1 MFKTNNKLT
10 FFYIIETKPV
20 EIVFDETADNIKE
33 VNQNYITL

>member
-20 EIVFDETADNIKE
+20 EIVLKQPNYNIKE
-33 VNQNYITL
+33 GHLKYVKL